1 MIVGSKRRRRA
12 TLAVRYG
19 LLIAGSAVMIVPF
32 LYLFATSFKPH
43 LYLFE
48 LPPQFF
54 PKHPTLNNY
63 KQAWTSNN
71 FGHYF
76 ANSVFVSVVATTL
89 SAFLSSMMAYAF
101 ARFNFRGQN
110 FMFWILLLGLMVP
123 GMMLL
128 IPQYL
133 LANQLHLLDSLLG
146 LIVFYVAGGL
156 AFNTFLLR
164 GFFEEIPW
172 ALEEAMI
179 MDGAGPFRRYWRLIL
194 PLSRPALAT
203 VAIFTFLACWDEY
216 VWALITINDPN
227 KRTLPIAISLF
238 QGQHLT
244 DWGLV
249 FAASTITIVPVI
261 LVFAIF
267 QRQFI
272 RGLSGEAL
280 KG

>member
-1 MIVGSKRRRRA
+1 MIVGSKRRKVTFRVLRYL
-12 TLAVRYG
+12 TLIVGAA
-19 LLIAGSAVMIVPF
+19 IMIIPF
-32 LYLFATSFKPH
+32 LYLFATSFKPQ

-48 LPPQFF
+48 IPPQFI
-54 PKHPTLNNY
+54 PKHPTLSNY
-63 KQAWTSNN
+63 TDAWTSNS

-76 ANSVFVSVVATTL
+76 ANSVFVSVVSTVVAALL
-89 SAFLSSMMAYAF
+89 SAMMAYAF
-101 ARFNFRGQN
+101 ARFSFRGQN
-110 FMFWILLLGLMVP
+110 IMFWMLLVGLMVP

-133 LANQLHLLDSLLG
+133 LANQLHLINSLIG
-146 LIVFYVAGGL
+146 LILFYVATNL

-172 ALEEAMI
+172 ELEEAMI
-179 MDGAGPFRRYWRLIL
+179 MDGAGPFRRFWRLIL

-203 VAIFTFLACWDEY
+203 VGIFTFLACWDEY
-216 VWALITINDPN
+216 VWALTIINDPD
-227 KRTLPIAISLF
+227 KRTLPIAISIF

-244 DWGLV
+244 NWGLV
-249 FAASTITIVPVI
+249 FAASTIAIVPVI
-261 LVFAIF
+261 VVFALF

-272 RGLSGEAL
+272 RGLSADAL

>member
-1 MIVGSKRRRRA
+1 MITGSKRKKI
-12 TLAVRYG
+12 TLRTLRY
-19 LLIAGSAVMIVPF
+19 LTLIAGATIMITPF
-32 LYLFATSFKPH
+32 LYLFATSFKPQ

-48 LPPQFF
+48 IPPQFI
-54 PKHPTLNNY
+54 PKHPTLSNY
-63 KQAWTSNN
+63 TDAWTSNS

-76 ANSVFVSVVATTL
+76 ANSVFVSVVSTGVSALL
-89 SAFLSSMMAYAF
+89 SAMMAYAF

-110 FMFWILLLGLMVP
+110 IMFWMLLVGLMVP

-133 LANQLHLLDSLLG
+133 LANQLHLIDSLIG
-146 LIVFYVAGGL
+146 LIVFYVATNL

-172 ALEEAMI
+172 ELEEAMI
-179 MDGAGPFRRYWRLIL
+179 MDGAGPFRRFFRLIL

-203 VAIFTFLACWDEY
+203 VSIFTFLACWDEY
-216 VWALITINDPN
+216 VWALTIINDPS
-227 KRTLPIAISLF
+227 KRTLPIAISIF

-244 DWGLV
+244 NWGLV
-249 FAASTITIVPVI
+249 FAASTITIIPVI

-267 QRQFI
+267 QRQFV
-272 RGLSGEAL
+272 RGLTADAL